1 MGCQDAMTRALPRRV
16 AACGKL
22 ALTTSHVL
30 ANLSNMAPTL
40 GQEIRRLRT
49 AAQYTLTRFATEL
62 DISAPYLSDIER
74 DRRRPPE
81 KTLRLI
87 ADKLKGVGAKYE
99 DLEALV
105 TRIDQDT
112 RAWADATPGVRE
124 MLRKVRESGRDP
136 REVLREIEE
145 TEKNKDKKKR

>member
-1 MGCQDAMTRALPRRV
+1 M
-16 AACGKL
+16 
-22 ALTTSHVL
+22 
-30 ANLSNMAPTL
+30 
-40 GQEIRRLRT
+40 RT
-49 AAQYTLTRFATEL
+49 AAQYTLTRFAAEL

-87 ADKLKGVGAKYE
+87 ANKLKGVGAKYE

-124 MLRKVRESGRDP
+124 MLRRVRESGRDP
-136 REVLREIEE
+136 RDVLREIEE
-145 TEKNKDKKKR
+145 ADKNKDKKKR

>member
-1 MGCQDAMTRALPRRV
+1 
-16 AACGKL
+16 
-22 ALTTSHVL
+22 
-30 ANLSNMAPTL
+30 MAQTL

-49 AAQYTLTRFATEL
+49 AAEYTLTRFAAEL

-145 TEKNKDKKKR
+145 TEKNNKGKKKR